1 RGNIIGRKLVG
12 GDRWPR
18 TVSMRHIF
26 SEWLRREARIA
37 AASRRRLRQ
46 DEPPIKHPERLDYLL
61 KLLQEELRGGR

>member
-1 RGNIIGRKLVG
+1 
-12 GDRWPR
+12 
-18 TVSMRHIF
+18 MRHIF